1 MVRKGDYKLIY
12 YPEGNHVHL
21 FNVTDDPEETRNLA
35 HDPEATAA
43 KTELLEILKGNLYGG
58 DENWVKDG
66 ELVGL
71 PERHFE
77 PAGDVGL
84 RGQRGL
90 RFM

>member
-1 MVRKGDYKLIY
+1 MVRSGDYKLIY

-21 FNVTDDPEETRNLA
+21 FNITEDPEETRNVA
-35 HDPEATAA
+35 NDPEATTA
-43 KTELLEILKGNLYGG
+43 KTELLEVLKANLYGG
-58 DENWVKDG
+58 DEAWVKDG

-71 PERHFE
+71 PERPFE
-77 PAGDVGL
+77 PSRDVSL